1 MEPSS
6 GLVSIGN
13 YRRGA
18 ADQEPED
25 ALRALRAAFV
35 FSTDLAEPGLPLRTA
50 ELSRVRHTG

>member
-1 MEPSS
+1 MEPSG

-25 ALRALRAAFV
+25 ALRAAFV
-35 FSTDLAEPGLPLRTA
+35 FSTDLVESGLPLRTA